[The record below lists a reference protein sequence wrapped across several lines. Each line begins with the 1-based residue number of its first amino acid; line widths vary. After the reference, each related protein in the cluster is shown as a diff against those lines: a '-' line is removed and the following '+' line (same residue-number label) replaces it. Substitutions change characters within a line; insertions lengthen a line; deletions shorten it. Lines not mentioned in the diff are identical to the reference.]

1 MRPLRRN
8 EKIHDAIQLVVQTST
23 KVSVAWLTDAKAPH
37 LKDEAIHDLRKQ
49 LKALRSLLKL
59 VRADLGDW
67 RYRRANR
74 GLRDA
79 GRPLAAVRDAK
90 VILTT
95 CNGIARSCESFDTEG
110 KCMLTALERRLEET
124 RTRIA
129 AAAGTRST
137 IAGNLRKVEQ
147 LVTDWHPSHGSW
159 KSLSLGLRSMY
170 TKGRHALEIATAD
183 RSDSNL
189 HELRKRSKDLL
200 YACEFLGKASPR
212 ARSAATDLRRFTDL
226 LGKHRDLAMLQG
238 VVTARRRIAE
248 KSFRSRL
255 VKLAAREEAAVRDR
269 ALRIGLG
276 IYDESAAT
284 FVRRVRRDWKTWRH
298 NE

>member
-8 EKIHDAIQLVVQTST
+8 EKIHDSIQLVVQTST
-23 KVSVAWLTDAKAPH
+23 KAAVAWLTGAKAPYFG
-37 LKDEAIHDLRKQ
+37 DEAIHD
-49 LKALRSLLKL
+49 
-59 VRADLGDW
+59 
-67 RYRRANR
+67 
-74 GLRDA
+74 
-79 GRPLAAVRDAK
+79 
-90 VILTT
+90 
-95 CNGIARSCESFDTEG
+95 
-110 KCMLTALERRLEET
+110 
-124 RTRIA
+124 
-129 AAAGTRST
+129 
-137 IAGNLRKVEQ
+137 
-147 LVTDWHPSHGSW
+147 
-159 KSLSLGLRSMY
+159 LSLGLRSMY

-183 RSDSNL
+183 SSDSNL

-238 VVTARRRIAE
+238 VVTAGPRMTER
-248 KSFRSRL
+248 SFRSQL
-255 VKLAAREEAAVRDR
+255 VTLAAREAALLRNR
-269 ALRIGLG
+269 ALRIGSG